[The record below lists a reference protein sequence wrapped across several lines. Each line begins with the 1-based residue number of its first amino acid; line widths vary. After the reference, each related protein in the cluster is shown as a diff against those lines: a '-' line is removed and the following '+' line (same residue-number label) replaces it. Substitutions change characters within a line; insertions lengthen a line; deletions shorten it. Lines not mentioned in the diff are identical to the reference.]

1 MQKLPANIK
10 SEGLLLPMTKKL
22 LAMSTVSEEQLALL
36 TAILYSEGVSL
47 SERHAVIQF
56 TATQYSK
63 ATQTIKPQ
71 IGHWFTSL
79 SKEHPEDF
87 RSALK
92 PLSDT
97 LEPAAIAELE
107 SMTQL
112 TIKVRI
118 SLL

>member
-10 SEGLLLPMTKKL
+10 SEGLLVPMTKKL
-22 LAMSTVSEEQLALL
+22 LAASTVSEEQLALL
-36 TAILYSEGVSL
+36 TAILYSEEVSV

-56 TATQYSK
+56 TGTQYSK
-63 ATQTIKPQ
+63 ATQSIKPQ
-71 IGHWFTSL
+71 IGQWFTTL
-79 SKEHPEDF
+79 SKEHPDDF
-87 RSALK
+87 KSALQ

-97 LEPAAIAELE
+97 LEPAAITELE
-107 SMTQL
+107 SVTHL